1 MGNLNHTSVLRCLCC
16 QRSRRV
22 VQQLV
27 MYMDAGG
34 EFRLLPKTKKLS
46 FPSLEK
52 RSAQDTQEPLEPKRQ
67 KFSPTQK
74 HQLSL
79 PKPEK
84 RLVRDDAQLSL
95 DPSKRQK
102 LMAQEEQSL
111 ILRVPKPPAVGPA
124 AVQTLTHKPCA

>member
-1 MGNLNHTSVLRCLCC
+1 
-16 QRSRRV
+16 
-22 VQQLV
+22 

-34 EFRLLPKTKKLS
+34 EFRLLPKTKPKKLS
-46 FPSLEK
+46 FPILEK

-111 ILRVPKPPAVGPA
+111 ILRVPKPPAV
-124 AVQTLTHKPCA
+124 QTLTHKPCA